1 MGYGYLVHFVNKANY
16 ASSFAMEL
24 EELLVNG
31 NIIASCQANISSKQ
45 KIRRYKQ
52 HKKNCSAHKFSK
64 IPKLQ
69 NALIKF
75 VIRASF
81 YIFCALFSSFNVL
94 SGCFYVSLSL
104 VAVPNASISI
114 NFL

>member
-1 MGYGYLVHFVNKANY
+1 M
-16 ASSFAMEL
+16 
-24 EELLVNG
+24 
-31 NIIASCQANISSKQ
+31 
-45 KIRRYKQ
+45 
-52 HKKNCSAHKFSK
+52 AHKFTK

-69 NALIKF
+69 NASIKF

-104 VAVPNASISI
+104 VAVPNASI
-114 NFL
+114 FLWKPSAITSYFSRKKNNVFKILSVLRGTEKTY